1 MSKVWPRGPSVALFS
16 CRLLFNGLPGSKKG
30 LQSLGEQRYTYC
42 IYKPGVHDKWADNV
56 FGFLTCVM
64 HFFTFCLF
72 VIIIITYLFYSL
84 LKGVK
89 SVVLCIVLSCHE
101 ISSIYFFSLVFH
113 ISISYRPLEAGTY
126 WLSVPKKVLMHTHSH
141 RHKHTHTYIYIN
153 VTFFND

>member
-89 SVVLCIVLSCHE
+89 SVVLCIIMSWNIFNILFLIGLSYLHQLSAFGSRYLLV
-101 ISSIYFFSLVFH
+101 ISTEKSSHAHTL
-113 ISISYRPLEAGTY
+113 TQTQT
-126 WLSVPKKVLMHTHSH
+126 HTHI
-141 RHKHTHTYIYIN
+141 YIY
-153 VTFFND
+153 

>member
-89 SVVLCIVLSCHE
+89 SVVLCIIMSWNIFNILFLIGLSYLHQLSAFGSRYLLV
-101 ISSIYFFSLVFH
+101 ISTSSHAHTL
-113 ISISYRPLEAGTY
+113 TQTQT
-126 WLSVPKKVLMHTHSH
+126 HTHI
-141 RHKHTHTYIYIN
+141 YIY
-153 VTFFND
+153 

>member
-89 SVVLCIVLSCHE
+89 SVVLCIIMSWNIFNILFLIGLSYLHQLSAFGSRYLLV
-101 ISSIYFFSLVFH
+101 ISTSSH
-113 ISISYRPLEAGTY
+113 A
-126 WLSVPKKVLMHTHSH
+126 HTLTQTQ
-141 RHKHTHTYIYIN
+141 THTYIYIY
-153 VTFFND
+153 